1 MNKPGGTAWILSS
14 HIHDSDLRSGIKA
27 SISYDVKYVLHGQS
41 DRDVP
46 ETFVEVFQ
54 ELERKSRKRG
64 IETVLPL
71 LSPIPQKKEKRV
83 KIPKE
88 LSPNIAPNV
97 TNTKEIFRDV
107 LKSAGC
113 TESLLS
119 SKTKTPTD
127 NNQLNVL
134 KKTDDSTFKKKTRRA
149 STQLAAKHGIVK
161 INICISHTSLEVTD
175 FAKLEKFLTRFSASH
190 SEDCG
195 ALTAPRSSSLALSS
209 SSSTS
214 SSSAVAPILMDVSK
228 ALQHVETRTLND
240 NSGLRLSDKFDESV
254 THLIVSTD
262 KKGVLRKRTLKF
274 MQAIMGTYEIKCSAI
289 LCEINLLYFFLY
301 QYNIL

>member
-1 MNKPGGTAWILSS
+1 MKINKVSGHRKTRKKRENIS
-14 HIHDSDLRSGIKA
+14 ICSDKKGHRK
-27 SISYDVKYVLHGQS
+27 
-41 DRDVP
+41 DR
-46 ETFVEVFQ
+46 
-54 ELERKSRKRG
+54 
-64 IETVLPL
+64 
-71 LSPIPQKKEKRV
+71 
-83 KIPKE
+83 
-88 LSPNIAPNV
+88 
-97 TNTKEIFRDV
+97 
-107 LKSAGC
+107 
-113 TESLLS
+113 
-119 SKTKTPTD
+119 
-127 NNQLNVL
+127 NVL
-134 KKTDDSTFKKKTRRA
+134 KKTDNSTFKKKTRRA

-161 INICISHTSLEVTD
+161 MNICISHTSLEITD
-175 FAKLEKFLTRFSASH
+175 FAKLEKFLTYFSASH

-214 SSSAVAPILMDVSK
+214 SSSSAVAPILKDVLK
-228 ALQHVETRTLND
+228 ALQHVETTTLND

>member
-1 MNKPGGTAWILSS
+1 MNKPGGTAWILSR
-14 HIHDSDLRSGIKA
+14 HTHDSDSLNGIKA

-46 ETFVEVFQ
+46 ETFVELFQ

-83 KIPKE
+83 KILKE
-88 LSPNIAPNV
+88 LSPNITPNV
-97 TNTKEIFRDV
+97 SNTKEILRDV

-119 SKTKTPTD
+119 SKIKTPTD

-134 KKTDDSTFKKKTRRA
+134 KKTDNSTFKKKTRRA
-149 STQLAAKHGIVK
+149 STQLAARHVVK
-161 INICISHTSLEVTD
+161 KNICISHTSLEITD
-175 FAKLEKFLTRFSASH
+175 FAKLEKFLTYFSASH
-190 SEDCG
+190 SEDRG
-195 ALTAPRSSSLALSS
+195 VSTVPPSSSLALSS
-209 SSSTS
+209 AS
-214 SSSAVAPILMDVSK
+214 SSSSSSVAPPILMDISK
-228 ALQHVETRTLND
+228 TSQHVERATSSD
-240 NSGLRLSDKFDESV
+240 NSGLRLSDKFDMSV

-274 MQAIMGTYEIKCSAI
+274 MQAIMGTYQKKCSAI
-289 LCEINLLYFFLY
+289 
-301 QYNIL
+301 